1 MGANEANEF
10 WLDAKVTD
18 GNSLAMSD
26 IAAYRYQLDL
36 AGLSGTTWGG
46 LRWKLCSG
54 PSLVFKV
61 NAWAMDWWYDTI
73 EPWKHYIPVKED
85 LSDLHE
91 QWLWAEQHPEQAKEI
106 AEEGQRVCMETSTE
120 ESIDAFTRNV
130 LDSLPE
136 ASEACVK
143 EADNILD
150 GILGPNKLV
159 KLSETA

>member
-1 MGANEANEF
+1 VGGNEANEF

-61 NAWAMDWWYDTI
+61 DAWAKDWWYDTI
-73 EPWKHYIPVKED
+73 EPWKHFIPVKED
-85 LSDLHE
+85 LSELHE
-91 QWLWAEQHPEQAKEI
+91 QWLWDE
-106 AEEGQRVCMETSTE
+106 
-120 ESIDAFTRNV
+120 
-130 LDSLPE
+130 
-136 ASEACVK
+136 
-143 EADNILD
+143 
-150 GILGPNKLV
+150 
-159 KLSETA
+159 